1 MSLHEYAAESGEA
14 VTSPDDAAPSSPT
27 FEILHTGSITPSLT
41 NPRKTFDQA
50 KLQELANSIKAT
62 GLHQPILVRPLPA
75 SRLVDTFQDRRP
87 GMPLPSYELIA
98 GERRLRAC
106 RLAGVDEIPAM
117 IKHLTDHQVLECQ
130 IVENLQRDDL
140 SPLEEAEGYQALI
153 DATGINKDAIGDRI
167 GRSRTYVYGR
177 LKLLDLGVKGR
188 EALREGK
195 IDASRALLIARIPD
209 DKLQI
214 KALAEFTATD
224 YHGDARMSYRAA
236 LEWIRNN
243 VMLKLADARFNI
255 ADANLVVVAGSCKD
269 CEKRTGANPDLFSDV
284 DAPDLCTDPE
294 CFSGKGE
301 AHLKAITD
309 QARARGMEVI
319 EGKEALEVKPHRW
332 TREIDGYVPLDK
344 DFVIVDEE
352 TKTLRSQ
359 LSKGEL
365 KGQVKLFVDPHTG
378 DTVEVVPKALADKA
392 RAKLRPDDNQ
402 EDDDDWEAEQ
412 REKTLKRE
420 LLKQYETGWRGRVS
434 ARLQRHV
441 DEGLVHAFDVPMLR
455 KILALLCLNE
465 AVEVET
471 VERVLQIPE
480 DEVDNDSIMAAV
492 KAIPDDQL
500 GARVVSLLLVNECED
515 VFRWTGDEYM
525 ATETP
530 IIESLATSSGVDLA
544 SVKAE
549 VQDEMKAAAVER
561 AKEQLEAAQ
570 AAKKSKGGKK

>member
-214 KALAEFTATD
+214 KALTEFTAAD
-224 YHGDARMSYRAA
+224 WRGDAKLSYRAA
-236 LEWIRNN
+236 LEWIRDN
-243 VMLKLADARFNI
+243 VMLKLVEARFNI
-255 ADANLVVVAGSCKD
+255 ADADLVPLAGSCNS
-269 CEKRTGANPDLFSDV
+269 CEKRTGANPDLFSDI
-284 DAPDLCTDPE
+284 DAPDLCTDPV
-294 CFSGKGE
+294 CYRAKGD

-309 QARARGMEVI
+309 KARARGLEVI
-319 EGKEALEVKPHRW
+319 EGKEALEAKPQRW
-332 TREIDGYVPLDK
+332 TREIDGYVPLDR
-344 DFVIVDEE
+344 DFVTIDEE

-392 RAKLRPDDNQ
+392 RAKLRPDDDQ
-402 EDDDDWEAEQ
+402 EDDDDWEAQ
-412 REKTLKRE
+412 NRSRTLQRE

-441 DEGLVHAFDVPMLR
+441 DEGHVHAFDVPMLR
-455 KILALLCLNE
+455 KILVLLCLNE
-465 AVEVET
+465 AVEVEA

-500 GARVVSLLLVNECED
+500 GARVVSLLLVEECEHALS
-515 VFRWTGDEYM
+515 WTGDEYI

-530 IIESLATSSGVDLA
+530 IIESLAASAGVDLA
-544 SVKAE
+544 GVKAE
-549 VQDEMKAAAVER
+549 VQDEMKAAAAER
-561 AKEQLEAAQ
+561 AREQAEAAP
-570 AAKKSKGGKK
+570 AAKKAKAKGR